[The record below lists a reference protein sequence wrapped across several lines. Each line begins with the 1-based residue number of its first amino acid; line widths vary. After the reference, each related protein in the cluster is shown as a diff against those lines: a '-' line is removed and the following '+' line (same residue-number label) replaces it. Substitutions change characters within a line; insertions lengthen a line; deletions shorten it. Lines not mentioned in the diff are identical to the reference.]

1 MTNPIRCWNFENAYD
16 TQYNGPC
23 CYQSIPGVSSFKQM
37 HESPIYKE
45 IQESFQ
51 QGAWPENYC
60 TKCRDL
66 EATYPDQ
73 RYSKRLANIN
83 NLQLYNNHHG
93 KLMDLVIDTGRLC
106 NLQCRSCK
114 PQLSSSW
121 IAEAEELANN
131 SNKLKI
137 TPYLWIYDY
146 NSPGTLSNVW
156 PSNQYD
162 LQDDDFSNLIYV
174 NFQGGEPLY
183 NVASINQYLEKILR
197 DAGPN
202 CEIFL
207 STNGTV
213 SYKTVP
219 LLKEFKKVG
228 LSFSLDATG
237 LASDFIRTGSNWEVI
252 KNNVLECKEIGFVV
266 AAHPAFSVMNIFS
279 IVELRK
285 FIQEHGIYESKEIAF
300 VKYPSFL
307 SYDVLTNE
315 EKVIA
320 MDYLEKNDLRFL
332 KDQIEASAYNS
343 ESRERFFEFM
353 EHTKKYHDMDWKDYL
368 PELYQLMNN

>member
-1 MTNPIRCWNFENAYD
+1 M
-16 TQYNGPC
+16 
-23 CYQSIPGVSSFKQM
+23 
-37 HESPIYKE
+37 
-45 IQESFQ
+45 
-51 QGAWPENYC
+51 
-60 TKCRDL
+60 
-66 EATYPDQ
+66 
-73 RYSKRLANIN
+73 
-83 NLQLYNNHHG
+83 
-93 KLMDLVIDTGRLC
+93 
-106 NLQCRSCK
+106 
-114 PQLSSSW
+114 
-121 IAEAEELANN
+121 
-131 SNKLKI
+131 
-137 TPYLWIYDY
+137 
-146 NSPGTLSNVW
+146 SNVW

-174 NFQGGEPLY
+174 NFLGGEPLY

-237 LASDFIRTGSNWEVI
+237 LASNFIRTGSNWEVI